1 MGDTFEGH
9 GTHVCGSALGAAA
22 GSTVAAPAPDFNGM
36 APNAK
41 LTFDDVSVD
50 GSNLLIPADLNT
62 DLFPHAYGVGARCLL
77 HARWS
82 FLSDAQLI
90 CKVLGQG
97 PFYQLGRNIRRVRF
111 QFVGHGPGN
120 FDILSASPYSKA
132 PISIVK

>member
-9 GTHVCGSALGAAA
+9 GTHVCGIALGAAA
-22 GSTVAAPAPDFNGM
+22 GSTVAAPAPDFDGM

-50 GSNLLIPADLNT
+50 GSNLLIPDDLNT

-82 FLSDAQLI
+82 FLSDATIDL
-90 CKVLGQG
+90 QG
-97 PFYQLGRNIRRVRF
+97 AGS
-111 QFVGHGPGN
+111 GS
-120 FDILSASPYSKA
+120 ILSAGEQHTQGTI
-132 PISIVK
+132 PIPWTWTR